1 MTDLLQNIN
10 DESEDDPSSQIQ
22 SRLLTS
28 KKNKNKIISKQ
39 SSSNDLLNQNLLSS
53 NRKIDTINVTV
64 TNQGLVSSEL
74 KKVI

>member
-28 KKNKNKIISKQ
+28 KKNKNKIISK
-39 SSSNDLLNQNLLSS
+39 
-53 NRKIDTINVTV
+53 
-64 TNQGLVSSEL
+64 
-74 KKVI
+74 